1 MTEHA
6 GNIQA
11 EPSPERPEKTGPEEK
26 ERGQFFLVSLA
37 ALGVVY
43 GDIGT
48 SPLYALR
55 ECFHGVN
62 PFPVTPEN
70 ILGVL
75 SLIFWSLILVISIK
89 YLLFV
94 MRADNRG
101 EGGILA
107 LLALLDPWQGPPQN
121 KRRVLLVLGLFGAAL
136 LYGDGVITPAISVM
150 SAMEGLEVAMPALSH
165 YVTPLTILILVL
177 LFLFQKRGTAG
188 VGSVFGPVMVLWF
201 LVLAGLGISGILRAP
216 AVLAAINPVH
226 AVRFFVDNGVTGLL
240 VLGAVF
246 LVVTGGEAL
255 YADMGH
261 FGPGPIR
268 FAWFAL
274 VLPALLL
281 NYFGQGALMLSDP
294 ARTIHPFY
302 QLAPPW
308 ALYPLVLLATIATV
322 IASQAVISGAF
333 SLTRQAVALGQFPRL
348 RIVQTSSEEIGQIYI
363 PGINWILMVVTISLV
378 LGFGSS
384 SHLAAAYGVAVT
396 TTMVITTVLAFFIT
410 RERWGW
416 HPVLSL
422 LVATVFLVADLAFF
436 GANLFKVPD
445 GGWFP
450 LVAGAGIFTLMS
462 TWRRGRELLGERLR
476 KNIKP
481 LENFLEKIAGEPP
494 LRIPGTAI
502 FLTGNRSGTPPML
515 LHHLAHN
522 LVLHEQVVILTAV
535 TREIPRIPA
544 ADRLKVT
551 DHGQGVFRVL
561 VYYGFMQSP
570 NIPVALRSCEAFGL
584 TIDLE
589 ATTFYLGRETLI
601 PTEKVPGMMLWREKL
616 FAFMS
621 RNSLR
626 PTTFYNLPP
635 ERVMEIGIQV
645 EF

>member
-26 ERGQFFLVSLA
+26 ERGRFFLVSLA

-55 ECFHGVN
+55 ECFHGVT
-62 PFPVTPEN
+62 PFPPTPEN
-70 ILGVL
+70 IFGVL

-150 SAMEGLEVAMPALSH
+150 SAMEGLEVAVPAMSH
-165 YVTPLTILILVL
+165 FVIPLTVLILVL
-177 LFLFQKRGTAG
+177 LFLFQKQGTAV
-188 VGSVFGPVMVLWF
+188 VGSVFGPVMIVWF
-201 LVLAGLGISGILRAP
+201 LVLAALGISGIWRAP
-216 AVLAAINPVH
+216 VVLTAVDPRH
-226 AVRFFVDNGVTGLL
+226 ALYFFVHNGAAGLL

-255 YADMGH
+255 YADLGH
-261 FGPGPIR
+261 FGAGPIR
-268 FAWFAL
+268 FAWFSL
-274 VLPALLL
+274 VLPGLLL
-281 NYFGQGALMLSDP
+281 NYFGQGALMLSSP
-294 ARTIHPFY
+294 KAIKNPFY

-308 ALYPLVLLATIATV
+308 ALYPLILLATAATV

-333 SLTRQAVALGQFPRL
+333 SLTRQAVALEQFPRM
-348 RIVQTSSEEIGQIYI
+348 RIVQTSSAEIGQIYM
-363 PGINWILMVVTISLV
+363 PGINWILMAFTIALAV
-378 LGFGSS
+378 GFGSS

-396 TTMVITTVLAFFIT
+396 TTMVITTILAFFIT

-416 HPVLSL
+416 HPILSA
-422 LVATVFLVADLAFF
+422 LVITLFLTVDLAFF
-436 GANLFKVPD
+436 GANLFKILD

-450 LVAGAGIFTLMS
+450 LVAGAGVFTLMA
-462 TWRRGRELLGERLR
+462 TWRRGRELLGAKLSKDIEPLDVFLRRLA
-476 KNIKP
+476 P
-481 LENFLEKIAGEPP
+481 DPP
-494 LRIPGTAI
+494 PRVPGTAV

-515 LHHLAHN
+515 LHHLEHN
-522 LVLHEQVVILTAV
+522 QVLQEQVVILTAV
-535 TREIPRIPA
+535 TREIPRVPA
-544 ADRLKVT
+544 AERLEVT

-626 PTTFYNLPP
+626 PTTFYNIPP